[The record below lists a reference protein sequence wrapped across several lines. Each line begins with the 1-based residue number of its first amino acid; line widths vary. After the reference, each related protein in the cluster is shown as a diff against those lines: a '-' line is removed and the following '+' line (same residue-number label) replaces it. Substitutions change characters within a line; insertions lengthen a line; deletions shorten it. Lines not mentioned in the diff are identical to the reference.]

1 MSITIATPAV
11 VFTMDSA
18 RDGAVVFNADSGT
31 IAVPRKLTVRRTL
44 PKKTSTYP
52 GNARNNLKLHWGVTV
67 GTEVYPIIAEISI
80 SRAATMPPADTEVV
94 RNVMGALLADP
105 ELDAFFT
112 SLAMPA

>member
-31 IAVPRKLTVRRTL
+31 IAVPRKLTVRRVL

-52 GNARNNLKLHWGVTV
+52 GNARNYLKLHWGVTV
-67 GTEVYPIIAEISI
+67 GTEVYPIIVEMSI
-80 SRAATMPPADTEVV
+80 SRAATMPTGDTDIA
-94 RNVMGALLADP
+94 RDIMGALIADS